1 MSEPQAARAVLMVR
15 PAQFGSNAETAG
27 SNFFQRA
34 PTAMDGGSAANAG
47 EGMDA
52 RGRAT
57 QGAVAGS
64 KSRPREPHEA
74 ARRAQHEFDSLALAL
89 AGAGVRVH
97 EFAGQRGA
105 GLPDEVFPNNWLSLH
120 ADGTAVLYPML
131 APSRRRERRR
141 DILDALVDSC
151 GYRIDRVV
159 DLTSLET
166 RGEYLEGTGSVVLDR
181 VSRVAYACLSPR
193 THLRALGEL
202 ARALRYDVVPF
213 TAVDAQR
220 RPIYHTNVMLSVGT
234 RFAALCSAAIADA
247 DERRDVVAR
256 LEESGREIVDLSPE
270 ELEGF
275 ACNLLELDGSSG
287 PVIALSAAALRALAA
302 PTRGALE
309 RHGRLVTA
317 DIATIE
323 RLGGGSVR
331 CMLAEVALPRG
342 DQSAG
347 G

>member
-1 MSEPQAARAVLMVR
+1 MTEQQTSGAVLMVR

-34 PTAMDGGSAANAG
+34 GASAS
-47 EGMDA
+47 DA
-52 RGRAT
+52 A
-57 QGAVAGS
+57 Q
-64 KSRPREPHEA
+64 
-74 ARRAQHEFDSLALAL
+74 RAQREFDALALAL
-89 AGAGVRVH
+89 ASAGVRVH
-97 EFAGQRGA
+97 QFAGQRGET
-105 GLPDEVFPNNWLSLH
+105 LPDEVFPNNWVSLH

-131 APSRRRERRR
+131 AASRRRERRR

-159 DLTSLET
+159 DLTHLEA

-181 VSRVAYACLSPR
+181 AARVAYACLSPR
-193 THLRALGEL
+193 THLDALHEL
-202 ARALRYDVVPF
+202 ARALRYEVVPF
-213 TAVDAQR
+213 TAVDRER

-234 RFAALCSAAIADA
+234 RFAALCTAAIADA
-247 DERRDVVAR
+247 GERRSVVAR
-256 LEESGREIVDLSPE
+256 LEASGRELVDLSQA

-275 ACNLLELDGSSG
+275 ACNLLELAGAGG
-287 PVIALSAAALRALAA
+287 PVIALSAAALRTLAA
-302 PTRGALE
+302 PTRAALE

-317 DIATIE
+317 DIPTIE

-331 CMLAEVALPRG
+331 CMLAEVALPWKA
-342 DQSAG
+342 QSTG